1 MTNDQL
7 TELSA
12 KAIGLKLTDAP
23 TDNGARIISP
33 ECGGGFWHPLQSGDD
48 IVRLIAALR
57 INVDHLVRTVSMMD
71 DDAYAVDI
79 DWQPH
84 QGHAAAMAALRLA
97 VTTLAARIGMEME

>member
-48 IVRLIAALR
+48 IVRLIAALD
-57 INVDHLVRTVSMMD
+57 IGVDVYAQLVYSFHREEGVHLQKEQHHTHRE
-71 DDAYAVDI
+71 
-79 DWQPH
+79 
-84 QGHAAAMAALRLA
+84 AMAALRLA
-97 VTTLAARIGMEME
+97 VTTLAAQIGMEME